1 VRFVRRDIRVQI
13 AQRETLLGLQEVSDF
28 MKLSD
33 RLRVIHPCSE
43 CKTSEGGNW
52 AVDQQT
58 GRQLAKR
65 CHCLRGQLLAKADAV
80 RLRGQ
85 AA

>member
-1 VRFVRRDIRVQI
+1 MRRP
-13 AQRETLLGLQEVSDF
+13 
-28 MKLSD
+28 MLSD
-33 RLRVIHPCSE
+33 RLKQIGPCRE
-43 CKTSEGGNW
+43 CAASEGGNW

>member
-1 VRFVRRDIRVQI
+1 MQRR
-13 AQRETLLGLQEVSDF
+13 TLL
-28 MKLSD
+28 D
-33 RLRVIHPCSE
+33 RLREVNPCRE
-43 CKTSEGGNW
+43 CTASGGGNW